1 VRTSILLDSQ
11 VKPFKTQRIKKEGRL
26 MNALFSAII
35 VTDDGGTLEEIAITE
50 RDLSLLETT

>member
-1 VRTSILLDSQ
+1 MLDSQ